1 MVYVNLIQVLF
12 LFSTIGLLIHNNT
25 AGYIYIVRDPRDVA
39 ISWAKHANL
48 SYDESI
54 NFMLDFNS
62 CIEWA
67 QAKSELPD
75 NIKPRPFYLL
85 GMSMF
90 YLGLIMI

>member
-1 MVYVNLIQVLF
+1 MLLF
-12 LFSTIGLLIHNNT
+12 LNNWFTNSQNT

-48 SYDESI
+48 TYDESI

-67 QAKSELPD
+67 QTKSELPD
-75 NIKPRPFYLL
+75 THKAKNFFIFL
-85 GMSMF
+85 G
-90 YLGLIMI
+90 